1 MTRETAQTPAL
12 SVVLPVY
19 NAANFLEAALDS
31 VLSQDFR
38 DFECIAIDDGSTDQ
52 SGLILDEYQRRD
64 ARMRVLHQDN
74 AGLVETLNRGI
85 ELSLAP
91 LIARMDADDICLPGR
106 FAAQMQHF
114 RGRNDLA
121 ALGGQIQLINEQG
134 DLLRTADYPASG
146 KELEAFLAKGS
157 PVAHPA
163 VMLRKAAVQEVG
175 LYRKTFRHV
184 EDYDLWLRLHEAGYA
199 IENLKVPLIGY
210 RQHAKK
216 VSIVHRREQTIA
228 TLAARCAHRA
238 RLAGLPDPTIS
249 LERLDEHVFE
259 LFPRALINDLRDEI
273 FTARIGMNAFETEE
287 QVAQGLAAFSR
298 LPVDL
303 QRTRRGAGFLLR
315 AALGAWRCHQY
326 SLALASFVG
335 ALATAPVKI
344 AVAGVQKLAHFFRR
358 SLSETVLRSREKLD
372 VRRTAGDQY
381 ALVDGEKNPSGRARP
396 SRTSKQN
403 VK

>member
-19 NAANFLEAALDS
+19 NAANFLEAALNS

-38 DFECIAIDDGSTDQ
+38 DFECIAINDGSTDQ
-52 SGLILDEYQRRD
+52 SGLILDQYQKRD
-64 ARMRVLHQDN
+64 ARMHVLHQDN

-85 ELSLAP
+85 AASRAP

-134 DLLRTADYPASG
+134 DLLRTVDYPASG
-146 KELEAFLAKGS
+146 KELEALLCMGS

-163 VMLRKAAVQEVG
+163 VMLRKAAVQKVG

-184 EDYDLWLRLHEAGYA
+184 EDYDLWLRLYEAGYA

-210 RQHAKK
+210 RQHGKK
-216 VSIVHRREQTIA
+216 VSIVHRREQAIT

-238 RLAGLPDPTIS
+238 RLAGLPDPTAG
-249 LERLDEHVFE
+249 LDRLDEHVFE
-259 LFPRALINDLRDEI
+259 LFPSALITDLRDEI
-273 FTARIGMNAFETEE
+273 FTARIGLHSFESEE
-287 QVAQGLAAFSR
+287 QVVQGLAAFGR
-298 LPVDL
+298 MPVNL
-303 QRTRRGAGFLLR
+303 QRTRRGAAFLLH
-315 AALGAWRCHQY
+315 AGLGAWRCHRY
-326 SLALASFVG
+326 SLALASFVR
-335 ALATAPVKI
+335 AFTTAPVKI
-344 AVAGVQKLAHFFRR
+344 VRAGAQKLVHFLRG
-358 SLSETVLRSREKLD
+358 SLSETVI
-372 VRRTAGDQY
+372 
-381 ALVDGEKNPSGRARP
+381 RP
-396 SRTSKQN
+396 SERFSSQRTYRE
-403 VK
+403 